1 MNNPLNILRA
11 AEMRKL
17 FIALLD
23 ALDEAIILAEL
34 KSEERDTLLH
44 AAVKVGQAQGML
56 REMMNEHRTRRS
68 MK

>member
-1 MNNPLNILRA
+1 MNNPLNTPRA

-17 FIALLD
+17 FSALLD
-23 ALDEAIILAEL
+23 ALDEAILLAEP

>member
-1 MNNPLNILRA
+1 MNNPLNIPRA

-34 KSEERDTLLH
+34 KSKERDTLLH
-44 AAVKVGQAQGML
+44 AAIKVGQAQGML